1 MRRTG
6 GDGMRYQRGQI
17 WWIKFYRHGRPVRE
31 STGSTK
37 ERDAKNL
44 LRRRLGAVAEGRP
57 ISLRAEKVRV
67 GELLDD
73 LLTEYRV
80 NGRASL
86 DRMEELVAHVR
97 PVFGDARA
105 AMVKTP
111 DVRTYIDARQREG
124 AANATINRE
133 LAALKRA
140 YSLGLQAE
148 KILTKPHIPTL
159 EENNVR
165 TGFFEREQFESVR
178 AELPDYLRPVM
189 TFAYITGWRIP
200 SEILT
205 REWRH
210 VDFAARTV
218 RLDPG
223 ETKNREGRTFYMT
236 PELRACLE
244 AQKAATDEMARKT
257 GRIIPWVFWRR
268 ARNAT
273 TGALV
278 VRPIR
283 KFYTAW
289 SYACLRAGLATK
301 TETKEN
307 GRTVVRIAAQRI
319 PHDFRRTAVR
329 ALERAGVPRSVAMK
343 MTGHKTESVYRRY
356 AIVSDADLRDAAAK
370 LARNN
375 ASDMATGTITG
386 TVAAATGSAT
396 ITALRK

>member
-1 MRRTG
+1 LKRKG
-6 GDGMRYQRGQI
+6 GGSYYKRGDT
-17 WWIKFYRHGRPVRE
+17 WWVKWYRNGRPVRE
-31 STGSTK
+31 TTGSTK
-37 ERDAKNL
+37 ESAAKDL
-44 LRRRLGAVAEGRP
+44 LNRRLGAIAEGRP

-86 DRMEELVAHVR
+86 DRMEELVGHLR

-111 DVRTYIDARQREG
+111 EIRTYIDARQQEG

-140 YSLGLQAE
+140 YSLGLQAD
-148 KILTKPHIPTL
+148 KILTKPFIPTL
-159 EENNVR
+159 AENNVR
-165 TGFFEREQFESVR
+165 KGFFEREQFEAVR
-178 AELPDYLRPVM
+178 KELPDYLRPIM

-200 SEILT
+200 SEVLT

-210 VDFAARTV
+210 VDLSAGVV
-218 RLDPG
+218 RLEPG
-223 ETKNREGRTFYMT
+223 ETKNREGRTFYLT

-244 AQKAATDEMARKT
+244 AQKAATDELARKT
-257 GRIIPWVFWRR
+257 GRIIPWVFHRR
-268 ARNAT
+268 VKGAAT
-273 TGALV
+273 GTV
-278 VRPIR
+278 TIRPIR

-289 SYACLRAGLATK
+289 AYACLRAGLATK
-301 TETKEN
+301 TETGEGGN
-307 GRTVVRIAAQRI
+307 RMVRITAHRI

-329 ALERAGVPRSVAMK
+329 NLERAGVSRSVAMK

-356 AIVSDADLRDAAAK
+356 AIVSDTDLREAAMK
-370 LARNN
+370 LAQTADIER
-375 ASDMATGTITG
+375 MGTKTAEMG
-386 TVAAATGSAT
+386 TAVVK
-396 ITALRK
+396 ALRK

>member
-1 MRRTG
+1 LRRKG
-6 GDGMRYQRGQI
+6 GGSYYKRGSV
-17 WWIKFYRHGRPVRE
+17 WWVKWYRNGRPVRE
-31 STGSTK
+31 STESTK
-37 ERDAKNL
+37 ESAAKDL
-44 LRRRLGAVAEGRP
+44 LNRRLGAVAEGRP

-86 DRMEELVAHVR
+86 DRMEELVAHLR

-111 DVRTYIDARQREG
+111 EVRTYIDARQHDG

-140 YSLGLQAE
+140 YSLGLQAD
-148 KILTKPHIPTL
+148 KILVKPFIPTL

-165 TGFFEREQFESVR
+165 KGFFEREQFEAVR
-178 AELPDYLRPVM
+178 NELPDYLRSVM

-200 SEILT
+200 SEVLT

-210 VDFAARTV
+210 VDFAAGTV

-244 AQKAATDEMARKT
+244 VQKVATDEFGRKT
-257 GRIIPWVFWRR
+257 GRIVPWVFWRR
-268 ARNAT
+268 VKDAT
-273 TGALV
+273 TGGHTV
-278 VRPIR
+278 KPIR

-289 SYACLRAGLATK
+289 AYACLRAGLATK
-301 TETKEN
+301 TETQQS
-307 GRTVVRIAAQRI
+307 GRRVVRITASRI

-356 AIVSDADLRDAAAK
+356 AIVSDADLREAAAK
-370 LARNN
+370 LAQSADSERMGTKS
-375 ASDMATGTITG
+375 ASTG
-386 TVAAATGSAT
+386 TVVAMA
-396 ITALRK
+396 IRK